1 MILETALDNIKRL
14 LVHPYLTLFSRVALG
29 GVFIFAGIAK
39 VTHTNTLIFEIK
51 QYQILPDVLANAY
64 GRALPPVEIVLG
76 AFLALG
82 VWSRITAGLS
92 GLLCL
97 SFIIAK
103 IISFAWGLDISICSC
118 FGPAVPLLS
127 GYTLAVDFVMLALV
141 FQIIFHQGEFLSL
154 DALFLRKTKVKK
166 KMRIKTR

>member
-1 MILETALDNIKRL
+1 MLKKAVADKIKQFF
-14 LVHPYLTLFSRVALG
+14 VHPYLTLFSRVVLG

-39 VTHTNTLIFEIK
+39 ITHTNTLILEIK
-51 QYQILPDVLANAY
+51 QYHILPDTLANIY

-76 AFLALG
+76 TLLVLG
-82 VWSRITAGLS
+82 IWLRISASLG

-103 IISFAWGLDISICSC
+103 ILAYAWGLNISICSC

-127 GYTLAVDFVMLALV
+127 TYTLVVDFVMLALAL
-141 FQIIFHQGEFLSL
+141 QIMLHKGEFLSF
-154 DALFLRKTKVKK
+154 DALFLRRAKPKVE
-166 KMRIKTR
+166 

>member
-1 MILETALDNIKRL
+1 MLKKAVADKIKQFF
-14 LVHPYLTLFSRVALG
+14 VHPYLTLFSRVVLG

-39 VTHTNTLIFEIK
+39 ITHTNTLILEIK
-51 QYQILPDVLANAY
+51 QYHILPDTLANIY

-76 AFLALG
+76 TLLVLG
-82 VWSRITAGLS
+82 IWLRISASLG

-103 IISFAWGLDISICSC
+103 ILAYAWGLNISICSC

-127 GYTLAVDFVMLALV
+127 TYTLAVDFVMLALAL
-141 FQIIFHQGEFLSL
+141 QIVLHKGEFLSF
-154 DALFLRKTKVKK
+154 DALFLRRIKTKVE
-166 KMRIKTR
+166 

>member
-1 MILETALDNIKRL
+1 MMLKTAAGNIKRF
-14 LVHPYLTLFSRVALG
+14 LVHPYLTLFSRIALG

-39 VTHTNTLIFEIK
+39 VTHTNTFIWEIK
-51 QYQILPDVLANAY
+51 QYQILTDTLANIY

-76 AFLALG
+76 IFLVLG
-82 VWSRITAGLS
+82 VWSRITASLS

-103 IISFAWGLDISICSC
+103 IITYAWGLDISICSC

-127 GYTLAVDFVMLALV
+127 GYTLAVDFVMLGLAL
-141 FQIIFHQGEFLSL
+141 QIVFHQAEFLSI
-154 DALFLRKTKVKK
+154 DALFLRRTKTKNE
-166 KMRIKTR
+166 